1 MAPTGTPSLRGRKRR
16 LADGA
21 LAVIGAAAFSLA
33 PSPTPDVAGVL
44 APPPT
49 SSYVA
54 DTESTGSPLGPFDA
68 AEYAGYL
75 HPDDPRAT
83 EADLT
88 GDGFVAAYG
97 AGWTEQ
103 ATGRGLVEL
112 VIAFSGGNG
121 ARKWLASAQAGAQ
134 SSEYF
139 RRSITVAGIG
149 PYYGVHYVNPDAP
162 AYADV
167 VSFVKGNDFFTVGFV
182 STDDDLGEAAPAQA
196 RKQFDSA
203 PADSIP
209 PAQWPE
215 NLHLLAGGIDLLKV
229 AVLAAVAVVV
239 VGFGIAL
246 VLFVLVR
253 RGARRAA
260 DGKLSWDGDD
270 QPPDG

>member
-1 MAPTGTPSLRGRKRR
+1 MAPTGIPYPRDLKRR
-16 LADGA
+16 LADSA
-21 LAVIGAAAFSLA
+21 LALIGAAAFSLA
-33 PSPTPDVAGVL
+33 ASPTPDVAGVL
-44 APPPT
+44 APPP
-49 SSYVA
+49 SPSYVA

-75 HPDDPRAT
+75 QPDDPRGT

-88 GDGFVAAYG
+88 RDGFVAAYG

-121 ARKWLASAQAGAQ
+121 ARKWLLSAQAGAQ

-139 RRSITVAGIG
+139 RRAITVAGIG

-182 STDDDLGEAAPAQA
+182 STADDLGEAAPAQA

-203 PADSIP
+203 PDFVVLFLP
-209 PAQWPE
+209 GE
-215 NLHLLAGGIDLLKV
+215 IDLLKV

-246 VLFVLVR
+246 VLIVLVR